1 MKLLAG
7 LALASMAVA
16 APLADKRAP
25 TPLDVQLQMQGNS
38 KVKAVITNNGK
49 NNLKLLKS
57 GTFLDTAAVEKAQV
71 FSGGKKTIVSL
82 FGVLCCICPTKLPLY
97 KTKANVNPRTASTVP
112 FDGVR
117 IALDTSVLDDTAF
130 ERIPSGESIEVDFDI
145 AEFHDLS
152 AGGKFNVLASGAL
165 SFAEENSTSLIG
177 SVPFYS
183 NSLEADVDGPQ
194 AFQVRTA
201 FHQKRTMVQSD
212 CSGDRLAV
220 TQAALSRCASI
231 ASQAQQ
237 AAASGSDDKLVEYFK
252 SSSSDVR
259 STVSDVFSRIA
270 AECGSTNS
278 GDSRYYCSDV
288 YGACG
293 NGVLAYTVPGA
304 NYMAYCDLYFDRL
317 PATTSSCHA
326 QDQGT
331 TNLHEMTHL
340 SQIKGTSDFGGYG
353 YDFVQSLSAEQNIN
367 HADTYTLFANAIA
380 VGC

>member
-71 FSGGKKTIVSL
+71 FSG
-82 FGVLCCICPTKLPLY
+82 
-97 KTKANVNPRTASTVP
+97 ASTVP